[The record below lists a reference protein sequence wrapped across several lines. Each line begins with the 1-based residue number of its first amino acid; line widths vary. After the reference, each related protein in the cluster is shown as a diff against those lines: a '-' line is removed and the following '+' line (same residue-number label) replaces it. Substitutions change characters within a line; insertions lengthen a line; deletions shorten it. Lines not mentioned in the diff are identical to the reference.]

1 MTRSPRLWLE
11 DIVEAAELIG
21 QYLAEISFEEFEDDV
36 EKQDAVARRLEI
48 IGQAVKEL
56 PQDLR
61 EANPS
66 VEWRDIAGARDIV
79 AHEYFRID
87 LSLVWGMATKD
98 VPRLAAQV
106 REILLQFPA

>member
-21 QYLAEISFEEFEDDV
+21 QYLAAISFEEFEDDV

-61 EANPS
+61 EAHPS

-106 REILLQFPA
+106 RKILLQFPA